1 MPPSF
6 VIFRAFVCWL
16 DQRNRGTH
24 RTHGTPGQR
33 RTIRVICCHARTTN
47 LGSSPFHLRSQLLYC
62 FSDRLPSLYPPYRTL
77 SFCRS
82 AFRTAAISRYPRRP
96 GPTIRPS
103 QHRAQNRRPV
113 DLSFTRPDPVLR
125 EVSGPASLLTC
136 VRCRKT
142 SSVLKEKN
150 YRYEEVPKKS
160 K

>member
-62 FSDRLPSLYPPYRTL
+62 FSDGLPSLYPPYRTI

-82 AFRTAAISRYPRRP
+82 AFRTAAISATLDGPDQPSGRASTEPRIDARLISVSHGRIRCYGSYPARRHY
-96 GPTIRPS
+96 
-103 QHRAQNRRPV
+103 QYAFVAVRRV
-113 DLSFTRPDPVLR
+113 QF
-125 EVSGPASLLTC
+125 
-136 VRCRKT
+136 
-142 SSVLKEKN
+142 
-150 YRYEEVPKKS
+150 
-160 K
+160 